1 MSPVWHTKVE
11 GLLAPMEAYEEDH
24 DIEKVRTAVVECIKR
39 DLRVESGDD
48 PDLDELLDVLCS
60 VDTEESFNE
69 AWGEMYDW
77 ADRERVW
84 LDTMP

>member
-11 GLLAPMEAYEEDH
+11 GLLAPMEAYED
-24 DIEKVRTAVVECIKR
+24 DLDLEKVKAAVVKAIK
-39 DLRVESGDD
+39 DALDWTEGDD
-48 PDLDELLDVLCS
+48 PELDDLLEHLEAAP
-60 VDTEESFNE
+60 TEDAYNS
-69 AWGEMYDW
+69 AWADMYDW